1 VSLVSELKSWLWIPV
16 FWVVIY
22 SAMLVIGIIFGNMFD
37 PMYYWWVML
46 VGVPLTIAPITYKN
60 LVGGGCSLR
69 FQICALVKG
78 MFAGFV
84 FLILTMIADSLVWPN
99 LALSI
104 GWNPTTL
111 NVTELFYQVW
121 LFSGIIGGIGARI
134 IEVRGYT
141 SGSEITIAGFEDPR

>member
-1 VSLVSELKSWLWIPV
+1 
-16 FWVVIY
+16 
-22 SAMLVIGIIFGNMFD
+22 
-37 PMYYWWVML
+37 
-46 VGVPLTIAPITYKN
+46 
-60 LVGGGCSLR
+60 
-69 FQICALVKG
+69 
-78 MFAGFV
+78 
-84 FLILTMIADSLVWPN
+84 MIADSLVWPN

>member
-1 VSLVSELKSWLWIPV
+1 MSLVSEVKSWVWVPAV
-16 FWVVIY
+16 WVVVY
-22 SAMLVIGIIFGNMFD
+22 SILLIVGIALGPTF
-37 PMYYWWVML
+37 YWGVML

-78 MFAGFV
+78 MAAGMIFFV
-84 FLILTMIADSLVWPN
+84 LTMVADSLLWPN
-99 LALSI
+99 LALTL

-111 NVTELFYQVW
+111 NVTELFYIIW
-121 LFSGIIGGIGARI
+121 FFSGIIGGIGARI

-141 SGSEITIAGFEDPR
+141 SDPGITIAGFQDP